1 MNTVYPGHQ
10 SARAR
15 TAEGTAA
22 RVLPLVLGLFVL
34 ALAPVQAQHLVR
46 THSHVYA
53 FDPEGEIDLTTYKG
67 SIAVAPWDHPKV
79 QIDVRIVA
87 EDYDGVLML
96 EDIVI
101 RIEGSEQSLTIETDY
116 RKALRGI
123 YKLFDYS
130 TSPRLPPV
138 HYVIRMPRTARLKI
152 DDYMS
157 VTTITDFQADLDF
170 YTYKGKVT
178 LTHFG
183 GTLRLDTFMG
193 KAQVALS
200 PLVRDCRIESHEGEL
215 AVLLPDDLGVD
226 LDVDLGT
233 SQAVF
238 AYETSLAGLDGGA
251 KGSHGLLRKK
261 TTYQTSINGGGARL
275 SLATHSGSLRLSYLG
290 NEN

>member
-1 MNTVYPGHQ
+1 M
-10 SARAR
+10 
-15 TAEGTAA
+15 

-116 RKALRGI
+116 RKALQGI

-200 PLVRDCRIESHEGEL
+200 TLARDCRIESHEGEV
-215 AVLLPDDLGVD
+215 AVSLPDGLGVD

-238 AYETSLAGLDGGA
+238 AYEASLAGLDGGA
-251 KGSHGLLRKK
+251 KGSHALLRKK
-261 TTYQTSINGGGARL
+261 MTYQTSINGGGARL
-275 SLATHSGSLRLSYLG
+275 SLATHSGSLRLSNLG
-290 NEN
+290 NGN

>member
-1 MNTVYPGHQ
+1 MNTVYPGHK

-15 TAEGTAA
+15 VAGGAAA

-101 RIEGSEQSLTIETDY
+101 RIDGSEQSLTIETDY

-170 YTYKGKVT
+170 YTYKGEVT

-193 KAQVALS
+193 KAQVVLS
-200 PLVRDCRIESHEGEL
+200 TLARDCRIESHEGEV
-215 AVLLPDDLGVD
+215 AVSLPDGLGVD

-238 AYETSLAGLDGGA
+238 AYEASLAGLDGGA
-251 KGSHGLLRKK
+251 KGSHALLRKK

-275 SLATHSGSLRLSYLG
+275 SLATHSGSLRLSYLENG
-290 NEN
+290 N

>member
-1 MNTVYPGHQ
+1 
-10 SARAR
+10 
-15 TAEGTAA
+15 
-22 RVLPLVLGLFVL
+22 
-34 ALAPVQAQHLVR
+34 
-46 THSHVYA
+46 
-53 FDPEGEIDLTTYKG
+53 
-67 SIAVAPWDHPKV
+67 
-79 QIDVRIVA
+79 
-87 EDYDGVLML
+87 
-96 EDIVI
+96 
-101 RIEGSEQSLTIETDY
+101 
-116 RKALRGI
+116 
-123 YKLFDYS
+123 
-130 TSPRLPPV
+130 
-138 HYVIRMPRTARLKI
+138 MPRTARLKI

-200 PLVRDCRIESHEGEL
+200 PLARDCRIESHEGEL